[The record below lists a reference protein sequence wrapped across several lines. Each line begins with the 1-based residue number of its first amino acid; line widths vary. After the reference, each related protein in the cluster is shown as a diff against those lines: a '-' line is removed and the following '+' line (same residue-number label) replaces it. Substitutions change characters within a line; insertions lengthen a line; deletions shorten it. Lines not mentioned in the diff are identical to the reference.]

1 MGDEYTPTMELRF
14 VLRPE
19 PAAWN
24 ADQSGKSGAVSTV
37 RTIRVLQQYFMND
50 AGEGEWR
57 DVPLDTS
64 C

>member
-19 PAAWN
+19 PTDWN
-24 ADQSGKSGAVSTV
+24 ADQSGRSGAVSTT
-37 RTIRVLQQYFMND
+37 RKIRVLQQLWMKEN
-50 AGEGEWR
+50 GEGEWR
-57 DVPLDTS
+57 DVPLDTA